1 MRTLPYDTYVFDLYG
16 TLADIRTD
24 EESPRLWAAFCWE
37 ARLRGIDYT
46 PRDLKTTYRR
56 LCAENLT
63 EKEKALQKKGL
74 DGPAEADIRQVFRRL
89 GLLRG
94 VRLSPRD
101 IEDIARL
108 FRALSLKRLRL
119 YPGAKALLTAL
130 KENRKRTIL
139 LTNAQSAF
147 TVPELKY
154 LGIHDLFDHIL
165 ISSDHGV
172 RKPSPAF
179 FGALSD
185 CGVRP
190 ETAVMVGND
199 DESDCRGA
207 ARFGMD
213 SLYLSTA
220 QSPPLSGPLPQNC
233 CPIPGIATLL
243 EQMQANTD

>member
-1 MRTLPYDTYVFDLYG
+1 MGDFPYDTYVFDLYG
-16 TLADIRTD
+16 TLADIWTD
-24 EESPRLWAAFCWE
+24 EESPRLWAAFSWDL
-37 ARLRGIDYT
+37 RLRGAQWA
-46 PRDLKTTYRR
+46 PKELKEAWRR
-56 LCAENLT
+56 LCAESLA
-63 EKEKALQKKGL
+63 EKEAALKRKGL
-74 DGPAEADIRQVFRRL
+74 EGPGEADIHQVFRRL
-89 GLLRG
+89 GALRG
-94 VRLSPRD
+94 VRMSQRETDDL
-101 IEDIARL
+101 ARH
-108 FRALSLKRLRL
+108 FRALSLRRLRL

-130 KENRKRTIL
+130 KENGKRTIL

-199 DESDCRGA
+199 DESDCQGA

-220 QSPPLSGPLPQNC
+220 QSPPLSGPLPENC
-233 CPIPGIATLL
+233 RPIPGIATLL
-243 EQMQANTD
+243 EQM